1 MSEPPIR
8 EPEDIRRSCADKL
21 RQVEVS
27 DHLTAIL
34 GCLLGEDWSTPRLV
48 ETVLGPDGVLLGRCD
63 GQPGYSAFLGAGED
77 LLRNVR
83 GVAQVA
89 GLDGDEAGYLLA
101 RVTEIKRRT

>member
-8 EPEDIRRSCADKL
+8 EPDDIRRSCADKL

-27 DHLTAIL
+27 DHFTAIL

-48 ETVLGPDGVLLGRCD
+48 EMVLGTDGVLLGRCD
-63 GQPGYSAFLGAGED
+63 GQPGYSTFLGAGED

-83 GVAQVA
+83 GVAEVA
-89 GLDGDEAGYLLA
+89 GLDGDETGYLLA
-101 RVTEIKRRT
+101 KVAEIKRRK